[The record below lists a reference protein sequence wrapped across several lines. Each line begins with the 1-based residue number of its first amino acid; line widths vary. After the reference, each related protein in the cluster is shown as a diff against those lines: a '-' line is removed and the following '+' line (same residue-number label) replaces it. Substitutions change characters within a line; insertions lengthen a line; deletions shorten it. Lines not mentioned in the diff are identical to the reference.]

1 MTIGDTG
8 SGKSTLNNSLVFGA
22 ESLEV
27 KTISETIEVQK
38 PDGSSKAKKK
48 SRKVI
53 ATKFEKDVF
62 KIGHSKSQSM
72 TFLPDF
78 EEEQDTKYLF
88 GDLAGFF
95 DTGGSLIDLVNCF
108 ITKKIFQKAN
118 TVKLILVLTATQIE
132 QNRGQAVKDTLR
144 VIQNICKGDL
154 IDTIK
159 SVQPILSM
167 CKPNSEVDIETIQN
181 ILYQFGDKEMNNMQ
195 RSSQFSM
202 QTTSIRQS
210 SFEVVEPQV
219 IDEQQEIDN

>member
-1 MTIGDTG
+1 MLDKLYVSGLECNLRNLITILVYAYQKLAKQKKFERLVLTIGDTG
-8 SGKSTLNNSLVFGA
+8 SGKSTLNNSLVFGS

-38 PDGSSKAKKK
+38 PDGTSKAKKK
-48 SRKVI
+48 QRKVI

-118 TVKLILVLTATQIE
+118 AVKLILVLTAT
-132 QNRGQAVKDTLR
+132 
-144 VIQNICKGDL
+144 
-154 IDTIK
+154 
-159 SVQPILSM
+159 
-167 CKPNSEVDIETIQN
+167 
-181 ILYQFGDKEMNNMQ
+181 
-195 RSSQFSM
+195 
-202 QTTSIRQS
+202 
-210 SFEVVEPQV
+210 
-219 IDEQQEIDN
+219 